1 MVGSAA
7 VWPARSVRRQ
17 AQDVDVET
25 GPLPGVGVLGGERWL
40 LVWGR
45 DPLGECC
52 CWRGTVRTGQG
63 ARAGNCTN
71 PGKHPWV
78 IRVDG
83 QLYGFEHGAA
93 DALDWVDLAD
103 RYGPPGGSRQLA
115 VVLDG
120 LIVVDLDSER
130 AVRDFSRV
138 AHTVPGERILGVSST
153 PRGFHVWLDAPG
165 WNQKALNQWMA
176 QWLAPWGGWSGTDER
191 KAGRRGFLLDVRTGA
206 NRYVVWPGQDAAG
219 ERRWVSRRDFGQVIR
234 RYREGMPGWRLVS
247 HGDKRDGGHAPW
259 AVDTRDHWLAGWIA
273 EHRGGTELDL
283 DGLDLQGSDR
293 ELELTWRELER
304 WLGRLEQM
312 AAGSGRNNAL
322 NQISYYSGGR
332 CVAAGHSVES
342 VRQKLIEA
350 GEGVGTHGVRDTVNS
365 GLNAGV
371 KAALKQVKGGTA

>member
-83 QLYGFEHGAA
+83 QPYGFEHGAA

-120 LIVVDLDSER
+120 LIVVAGPARTSAKR
-130 AVRDFSRV
+130 AG
-138 AHTVPGERILGVSST
+138 AVSCWTSA
-153 PRGFHVWLDAPG
+153 RGRTATSSG
-165 WNQKALNQWMA
+165 RGRTR
-176 QWLAPWGGWSGTDER
+176 LASAGGS
-191 KAGRRGFLLDVRTGA
+191 
-206 NRYVVWPGQDAAG
+206 P
-219 ERRWVSRRDFGQVIR
+219 
-234 RYREGMPGWRLVS
+234 
-247 HGDKRDGGHAPW
+247 
-259 AVDTRDHWLAGWIA
+259 
-273 EHRGGTELDL
+273 GGT
-283 DGLDLQGSDR
+283 
-293 ELELTWRELER
+293 
-304 WLGRLEQM
+304 
-312 AAGSGRNNAL
+312 SGR
-322 NQISYYSGGR
+322 
-332 CVAAGHSVES
+332 
-342 VRQKLIEA
+342 
-350 GEGVGTHGVRDTVNS
+350 
-365 GLNAGV
+365 
-371 KAALKQVKGGTA
+371 

>member
-78 IRVDG
+78 TRVDG

-103 RYGPPGGSRQLA
+103 RYGPPGGRGSWPWCWTGSSWWTWTASARC
-115 VVLDG
+115 G
-120 LIVVDLDSER
+120 TS
-130 AVRDFSRV
+130 
-138 AHTVPGERILGVSST
+138 PGCRT
-153 PRGFHVWLDAPG
+153 PCP
-165 WNQKALNQWMA
+165 
-176 QWLAPWGGWSGTDER
+176 
-191 KAGRRGFLLDVRTGA
+191 GRRSWGSPARRGASTSGWTPGLEPEGAEPVDGPVAGALGRLVTARTSAKRAGAGFLLDVRTGA

-219 ERRWVSRRDFGQVIR
+219 ASA
-234 RYREGMPGWRLVS
+234 
-247 HGDKRDGGHAPW
+247 GGSP
-259 AVDTRDHWLAGWIA
+259 
-273 EHRGGTELDL
+273 GGT
-283 DGLDLQGSDR
+283 
-293 ELELTWRELER
+293 
-304 WLGRLEQM
+304 
-312 AAGSGRNNAL
+312 SGR
-322 NQISYYSGGR
+322 
-332 CVAAGHSVES
+332 
-342 VRQKLIEA
+342 
-350 GEGVGTHGVRDTVNS
+350 
-365 GLNAGV
+365 
-371 KAALKQVKGGTA
+371 

>member
-103 RYGPPGGSRQLA
+103 RYGPPGGSSAAGRGAGRAHRGGPGQRAGGAGLQPGRAHRARGADPGGLQHAEGLPRLA
-115 VVLDG
+115 GRPGLEPEGPEPVDG
-120 LIVVDLDSER
+120 P
-130 AVRDFSRV
+130 V
-138 AHTVPGERILGVSST
+138 AG
-153 PRGFHVWLDAPG
+153 
-165 WNQKALNQWMA
+165 
-176 QWLAPWGGWSGTDER
+176 PWGGWSGTDER
-191 KAGRRGFLLDVRTGA
+191 KAGRRGFLLDVRTGRTA
-206 NRYVVWPGQDAAG
+206 TSSGPARTLPVSAG
-219 ERRWVSRRDFGQVIR
+219 GS
-234 RYREGMPGWRLVS
+234 P
-247 HGDKRDGGHAPW
+247 
-259 AVDTRDHWLAGWIA
+259 
-273 EHRGGTELDL
+273 GGT
-283 DGLDLQGSDR
+283 
-293 ELELTWRELER
+293 
-304 WLGRLEQM
+304 
-312 AAGSGRNNAL
+312 SGR
-322 NQISYYSGGR
+322 
-332 CVAAGHSVES
+332 
-342 VRQKLIEA
+342 
-350 GEGVGTHGVRDTVNS
+350 
-365 GLNAGV
+365 
-371 KAALKQVKGGTA
+371 